1 MRLVF
6 AVALLALI
14 SAIPVGAE
22 EDPNR
27 AVQWSW
33 SLQPADAQPGS
44 EAELVLVAELAPHW
58 VVYSSDFQAEF
69 GPLPARLRK
78 KPQSAV
84 QLLDGLRS
92 ISASR
97 RKDASLDI
105 EYGYFAGRAELRQR
119 LKLPADGSPAELTLN
134 GQACNETDGTCH
146 LIRQD
151 IRVAAPVARHSRS

>member
-6 AVALLALI
+6 AVALLALM
-14 SAIPVGAE
+14 STIPVGAE
-22 EDPNR
+22 EDPSR
-27 AVQWSW
+27 AIQWSW
-33 SLQPADAQPGS
+33 TLQPADARPGS
-44 EAELVLVAELAPHW
+44 EAELVLVAVLAPHW
-58 VVYSSDFQAEF
+58 VVYSSDFKADF
-69 GPLPARLRK
+69 GPLPVRLRK
-78 KPQSAV
+78 KPQSGV
-84 QLLDGLRS
+84 ELVEGLRS

-97 RKDASLDI
+97 KRDESLDI

-151 IRVAAPVARHSRS
+151 IRVAAQVASAARQ